1 MFVSRKTLIDTSPCQ
16 DRRQRVSL
24 ANTVQLAS
32 RMKLY
37 SFPSAPN
44 PRRVLIFAAEKRLQ
58 LDVVNVNLRSGETKP
73 PAFFKKNPRGQI
85 PVLELDDGTCVP
97 ETVAICRY
105 LEALAPEPNLFGR
118 DAIETALIEA
128 HHRQIEFELH
138 QNIGAAW
145 VNGPIVAAAGLVEPI
160 EAQRLRGAGLA
171 RKYYARMNQELAV
184 RPFVAA
190 ERFTVADISALCM
203 IDFAGAMVDLR
214 PAEELEHLWSWHE
227 RVSQR
232 SSVTSSSIA

>member
-1 MFVSRKTLIDTSPCQ
+1 
-16 DRRQRVSL
+16 
-24 ANTVQLAS
+24 
-32 RMKLY
+32 MKLF
-37 SFPSAPN
+37 SFAGAPN

-58 LDVVNVNLRSGETKP
+58 VDVVNVDLRGGDTKMA
-73 PAFFKKNPRGQI
+73 AFLAKNPSGKI
-85 PVLELDDGTCVP
+85 PVLELEDGTCIA
-97 ETVAICRY
+97 ESVAICRY
-105 LEALAPEPNLFGR
+105 LEALAPEPNLFGC
-118 DAIETALIEA
+118 DALETALIEA

-145 VNGPIVAAAGLVEPI
+145 VNGPVVAAAGLVEPI

-184 RPFVAA
+184 RSFVAG

-203 IDFAGAMVDLR
+203 IDFAGAMVDLK
-214 PAEELEHLWSWHE
+214 PAEELRHLWSWHE

-232 SSVTSSSIA
+232 SSVNNSSIA

>member
-1 MFVSRKTLIDTSPCQ
+1 
-16 DRRQRVSL
+16 
-24 ANTVQLAS
+24 
-32 RMKLY
+32 MKLY

-58 LDVVNVNLRSGETKP
+58 LDVVNVDLRGGETKS
-73 PAFFKKNPRGQI
+73 PAFLNKNPSGKI
-85 PVLELDDGTCVP
+85 PVLELDDGTCIP

-118 DAIETALIEA
+118 DSLEVAQIEA
-128 HHRQIEFELH
+128 HHRRIEFELH

-160 EAQRLRGAGLA
+160 EAQRLRGAGLT
-171 RKYYARMNQELAV
+171 RKYYARMNQELAA
-184 RPFVAA
+184 RPFVAG

-203 IDFAGAMVDLR
+203 IDFAGAMVDLE
-214 PAEELEHLWSWHE
+214 PAQELQHLWRWHE
-227 RVSQR
+227 RVNQR
-232 SSVTSSSIA
+232 SSVSNASQA